1 MIEKKPTTTR
11 NATQARQ
18 GSIEH
23 VSRYVLGIG
32 LPLAI
37 VAMIVVYLF
46 FL

>member
-1 MIEKKPTTTR
+1 MIDKKPTTTR

-32 LPLAI
+32 LPLAA
-37 VAMIVVYLF
+37 VALVLVYLLVF
-46 FL
+46 